1 MQKVK
6 AVWVENKSI
15 KMKKNNLIFG
25 ILTFVALIAII
36 SSCKN
41 DSTPALTAEQ
51 KVESAL
57 NAFVAN
63 LVLNP
68 PTTAD
73 ISDRVKNYMQ
83 TNSTTFYGSTV
94 TLLDSVRLATTSPY
108 WYRSGDSLLATD
120 LAADT
125 AYHINSQLWLRQ
137 PIDGGVGIWTDPY
150 FDAGGGNI
158 WMKTRSV
165 PVIVNGEIIA
175 VATTDLPTP

>member
-1 MQKVK
+1 
-6 AVWVENKSI
+6 
-15 KMKKNNLIFG
+15 MKKNKLILGMLIF
-25 ILTFVALIAII
+25 ASSMMII

-41 DSTPALTAEQ
+41 EATPAPTAEQ
-51 KVESAL
+51 TVETAL
-57 NAFVAN
+57 NAFVAT
-63 LVLNP
+63 LVSTP

-73 ISDRVKNYMQ
+73 ISDRVKNYML

-94 TLLDSVRLATTSPY
+94 ALLDNAHLATVSPY
-108 WYRSGDSLLATD
+108 WYRSGDSLLVTD

-125 AYHINSQLWLRQ
+125 SYHINDQLWLRQ
-137 PIDGGVGIWTDPY
+137 PIDGGVAIWTAPY

-165 PVIVNGEIIA
+165 PVIVNGQIIA